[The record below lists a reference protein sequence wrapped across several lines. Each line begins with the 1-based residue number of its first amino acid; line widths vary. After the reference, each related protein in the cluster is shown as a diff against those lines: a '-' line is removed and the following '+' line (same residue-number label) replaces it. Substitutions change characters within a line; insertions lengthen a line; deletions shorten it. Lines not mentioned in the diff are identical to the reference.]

1 MPTRR
6 LPTYLLLVVVVS
18 IWGSYPTLTKLAL
31 REMPPF
37 TLAALRCTLAS
48 GLLTWLLLRRS
59 SRGHEPVTR
68 ADLRGLLLL
77 GVSGI
82 TVSTGF
88 YYLAIALTSAS
99 NAVILTATTPVLVA
113 VGGHLAFGERL
124 DRLQWLGVLC
134 SAAGVLLTV
143 TRGQFGALRDALRLG
158 DLIVLIGQVG
168 WAAYTLYGKRVL
180 ARLSPGLATTG
191 AYISG
196 TLFLIPL
203 ALLTAPAF
211 PPARFT
217 APIPWAVIVFQGTVG
232 AIIHVWY
239 YQAVRTV
246 GPSRSAIFMNLQPLV
261 GVVLATTLLGEEVGF
276 AQIVGGLAILTGV
289 YLTTQR

>member
-1 MPTRR
+1 MPVRP

-37 TLAALRCTLAS
+37 TIAALRCIIAS
-48 GLLTWLLLRRS
+48 GLLTWLLLRRPG
-59 SRGHEPVTR
+59 GHGPITR
-68 ADLRGLLLL
+68 ADLRSLLYL
-77 GVSGI
+77 GISGI

-88 YYLAIALTSAS
+88 YYLAIALTTAS
-99 NAVILTATTPVLVA
+99 NAAILTATTPVLVA
-113 VGGHLAFGERL
+113 VGGHLVSGDRL
-124 DRLQWLGVLC
+124 ARLQWTGVVC
-134 SAAGVLLTV
+134 SAVGVLLTV
-143 TRGQFGALRDALRLG
+143 TRGELAALLGELRAG
-158 DLIVLIGQVG
+158 DFIVLVGQVG
-168 WAAYTLYGKRVL
+168 WATYTLYGQRVL
-180 ARLSPGLATTG
+180 ARLSPDLATTG
-191 AYISG
+191 AYVAG

-217 APIPWAVIVFQGTVG
+217 APIPWAVILFQGTVG

-239 YQAVRTV
+239 YQAVRAV

-261 GVVLATTLLGEEVGF
+261 GVLLATLLLGEEVGF
-276 AQIVGGLAILTGV
+276 AQLLGGLAILTGV
-289 YLTTQR
+289 SLTTQR

>member
-6 LPTYLLLVVVVS
+6 LPTYLLLVIVVV
-18 IWGSYPTLTKLAL
+18 IWASYPTLTKFAL
-31 REMPPF
+31 RDMPPF
-37 TLAALRCTLAS
+37 TIAALRCSLAS
-48 GLLTWLLLRRS
+48 GLLIWLLVRRP
-59 SRGHEPVTR
+59 RGGHGAVTR
-68 ADLRGLLLL
+68 ADLRDLLLL

-113 VGGHLAFGERL
+113 LGGHLVLG
-124 DRLQWLGVLC
+124 DRLQRLQWVGVGC
-134 SAAGVLLTV
+134 SATGVLLTV
-143 TRGQFGALRDALRLG
+143 TRGEVAALLGELRLG
-158 DLIVLIGQVG
+158 DFIVLVGQVG
-168 WAAYTLYGKRVL
+168 WAGYTLYGKPVL

-191 AYISG
+191 AYVAG
-196 TLFLIPL
+196 TVFLIPL

-211 PPARFT
+211 PPARYT
-217 APIPWAVIVFQGTVG
+217 ALVPWAVILFQGTVG

-239 YQAVRTV
+239 YQAVQAV

-261 GVVLATTLLGEEVGF
+261 GVLLATLLLGEEVGI
-276 AQIVGGLAILTGV
+276 AQIIGGLAILTGV

>member
-1 MPTRR
+1 VPARD
-6 LPTYLLLVVVVS
+6 LPTYLLLVVAVS

-37 TLAALRCTLAS
+37 TIAALRCLLAS
-48 GLLTWLLLRRS
+48 GLLTWLLLGRS
-59 SRGHEPVTR
+59 SGGHGPVTR
-68 ADLRGLLLL
+68 PDLRSLLLL
-77 GVSGI
+77 GISGI

-88 YYLAIALTSAS
+88 FYLAIALTTAS

-124 DRLQWLGVLC
+124 GRVQWVGVVC

-143 TRGQFGALRDALRLG
+143 TRGQFAALLGALRPG
-158 DLIVLIGQVG
+158 DFIVLIGQVG
-168 WAAYTLYGKRVL
+168 WATYTLYGKRVL
-180 ARLSPGLATTG
+180 TRLSPGLATTG
-191 AYISG
+191 AYVAG
-196 TLFLIPL
+196 TLFLVPL
-203 ALLTAPAF
+203 AFLTAPAF

-217 APIPWAVIVFQGTVG
+217 APVPWAVILFQGTVG

-239 YQAVRTV
+239 YQAVQAV

-261 GVVLATTLLGEEVGF
+261 GVLLATLLLGEEVGF
-276 AQIVGGLAILTGV
+276 AQLVGGLAILTGV